1 MSIFEGQPSKPD
13 SLNSPDG
20 GQGKRKEGCPVRG
33 KSVLQCQLWKGG
45 CPPIQTPSPEGAGH
59 KAERQ

>member
-1 MSIFEGQPSKPD
+1 MFIFEGQPFSRLPNPPD
-13 SLNSPDG
+13 HR
-20 GQGKRKEGCPVRG
+20 QGKRKEGCPVTG
-33 KSVLQCQLWKGG
+33 NSVLQCQLWKGG